1 MNVRAAAARRRGG
14 AAERRTEEEGKGS
27 CGGRSI
33 AAHPSSSSSSYPPGP
48 LQRKPPL
55 TRIGPSQSTERGE
68 AGRGRVGDMDWRH
81 TANREREM
89 GHASNQ
95 CAKTVVEHSNKPTT
109 NDTPAEQQSEAHARV
124 QESKRGG
131 DISGAKTNERTNP
144 PSTTTV
150 TTTRNN

>member
-27 CGGRSI
+27 RGGRSI
-33 AAHPSSSSSSYPPGP
+33 AAGPSSSSSPETTTEKTAIDENRPIAINGKRRGGRWARWRHGLETHSE
-48 LQRKPPL
+48 QRK
-55 TRIGPSQSTERGE
+55 RDGPRKQPVR
-68 AGRGRVGDMDWRH
+68 
-81 TANREREM
+81 
-89 GHASNQ
+89 
-95 CAKTVVEHSNKPTT
+95 KTVVEHSNKPTT